1 MKKYVQSSFDL
12 PCFSGESKMHGIS
25 GDPVNRGRVNAGLIV
40 NPNFGEHSHA
50 WYIERDTVNRGP
62 VNRGMTVYIIS
73 MHKTLI
79 YNQIDKIVR
88 KT

>member
-1 MKKYVQSSFDL
+1 
-12 PCFSGESKMHGIS
+12 MHGIS
-25 GDPVNRGRVNAGLIV
+25 GDPVNRGRVNTGLIV

-50 WYIERDTVNRGP
+50 WYIERDTVNRGT
-62 VNRGMTVYIIS
+62 TVYIIS

-79 YNQIDKIVR
+79 YNQIDKIVK